1 MHKSPIHSPLGTP
14 RMSHWLQSRAKAM
27 RHTPTLC
34 ERRLWAILRNRQL
47 EGLKFRRQVS
57 IGRYIVDFVCFQ
69 HRLII
74 EADGPHH
81 ETRTEDAERDN
92 WLREQ
97 DFRVLRFSNQ
107 QIENRPHE
115 VLAMIIAACSEITP
129 PA

>member
-1 MHKSPIHSPLGTP
+1 
-14 RMSHWLQSRAKAM
+14 MSHWLQSRAKAM
-27 RHTPTLC
+27 RHAPPLY

-47 EGLKFRRQVS
+47 AGLKFRRQVP

-81 ETRTEDAERDN
+81 ETRTEDVERDD
-92 WLREQ
+92 WLSAQ
-97 DFRVLRFSNQ
+97 GFRILRFPNHR
-107 QIENRPHE
+107 IENRPHE
-115 VLAMIIAACSEITP
+115 VLAAIVAACIEITP